1 MDASPMSR
9 NFYQHHN
16 IHKRSPS
23 PTIRLPNLID
33 PRKVKLIKTAA
44 IAGTIGAGAG
54 LVAASAVPAGTFALG
69 TLSIGR

>member
-23 PTIRLPNLID
+23 PTIVLPSFGG
-33 PRKVKLIKTAA
+33 RRVKLIKTAA
-44 IAGTIGAGAG
+44 IAGAIGAGAG